1 MTCVL
6 SAFHVSACAPRL
18 IKCDAV
24 VHDNVRAFSVLVLL
38 LRFGVTSPF
47 WRYFSVLALLLR
59 FGVTSPRWHDCICTD
74 YAASVPSPFPLAQS
88 EGSLFEYVTHF
99 QLCVFEGVR
108 SGKGKKKK
116 KKNTSL
122 LNVDLLCEY
131 IFIIGIINDTCQ
143 K

>member
-59 FGVTSPRWHDCICTD
+59 FGATSPFWCDFSTLARLHMHRLRGIR
-74 YAASVPSPFPLAQS
+74 AFPLPPCTI
-88 EGSLFEYVTHF
+88 GRISLRICHTFPV
-99 QLCVFEGVR
+99 VR
-108 SGKGKKKK
+108 VRRGEEWERQKKKK
-116 KKNTSL
+116 KKYFTSE
-122 LNVDLLCEY
+122 C
-131 IFIIGIINDTCQ
+131 
-143 K
+143 